1 VNPRIDVCRLR
12 DTLGD
17 CVQQP
22 SPQPDM
28 QAVRRFIVEVV
39 KPRLLDLPSLDLQI
53 DEMGNL
59 IGILPG
65 SDHTSPFLLCTY
77 AGTCPPGNMPEPLN
91 PRIID
96 GRTVGKPPGEYMWGR
111 GTSEQLGALAA
122 ALEAIRVYSEEGLS
136 QRPDIVFATTVAGE
150 MGCHD
155 AVEYMMATG
164 GMAYG
169 PTLLAVGT
177 NNSVCVGNMGRI
189 DVHVEITGKV
199 CHSSDPFKGRNAI
212 EGARQFLNA
221 LRDVKLPPP
230 DADLGQ
236 PSLTPTFITSTPTS
250 RHTVPDH
257 CMITLDRRLIP
268 GEDTGVALADIER
281 CSAAVHGLG
290 VAVKGGRFNYPSK
303 TPLDT
308 NLVQAALEAL
318 RSEGLEA
325 TWHYSRS
332 ALDAGFFTRHGVAAI
347 QLGPGDET
355 MAHTEF
361 EMVSLEDV
369 ETAARVYVR
378 ILEAMTA

>member
-1 VNPRIDVCRLR
+1 MNPRIDVCRLR
-12 DTLGD
+12 DTLRD
-17 CVQQP
+17 CVRQP
-22 SPQPDM
+22 SPQPEM
-28 QAVRRFIVEVV
+28 QAVRRFIVDVV
-39 KPRLLDLPSLDLQI
+39 KPRLLDLPSLNLEI
-53 DEMGNL
+53 DTMGNL
-59 IGILPG
+59 IAVLPG
-65 SDHTSPFLLCTY
+65 PDHSSPFLLCTY

-96 GRTVGKPPGEYMWGR
+96 GGTVGHAPGEHMWGR

-122 ALEAIRVYSEEGLS
+122 ALEAVRVCSEEGLS
-136 QRPDIVFATTVAGE
+136 QRRDIIFATTVAGE

-155 AVEYMMATG
+155 AVEHMMTAG
-164 GMAYG
+164 GRAYG

-199 CHSSDPFKGRNAI
+199 CHSSDPSKGRNAI

-221 LRDVKLPPP
+221 LREVKLPPP

-257 CMITLDRRLIP
+257 CTITLDRRLIP
-268 GEDTGVALADIER
+268 GEDTGAALADIQG
-281 CSAAVHGLG
+281 CGAAVHGLE
-290 VAVKGGRFNYPSK
+290 VVVNGGRFNYPSK

-308 NLVQAALEAL
+308 RLVQAALEAL
-318 RSEGLEA
+318 HAEGLDA

-361 EMVSLEDV
+361 EMVSLKDV
-369 ETAARVYVR
+369 ETAACVYVR
-378 ILEAMTA
+378 ILEAMAA